1 MKYGLEFTRKSTDY
15 VYAEVEAD
23 SEEEART
30 KAQAML
36 ENYYGDEN
44 GDDVELPEGVPS
56 LNDSDWD
63 LDGGTNFEITA
74 VVPKT

>member
-36 ENYYGDEN
+36 ENYYGD
-44 GDDVELPEGVPS
+44 DVELPEGVPS
-56 LNDSDWD
+56 LDDSDWD